1 MTLLASAFTDWVT
14 LAFAGVATLI
24 AAWQLPKIGNQLRLA
39 AETNVSSAYSVV
51 SERMASLRD
60 ILAADDAAL
69 YPYFYSGLDPDD
81 EHDRSLPK
89 RPNED
94 VLQLACEAIV
104 DFADVCVEQRNSI
117 RHAEMDWS
125 TWDAYFRYLFQ
136 NSPVLQRFLRE
147 NKDFYPDYLTS
158 VFGYI
163 VVRVE
168 HTGEVASEW
177 QVEESEEG
185 LQGYPWIRTWLI
197 TKIRKDEDKS
207 GNTTTMEAAVQA
219 PDRVATTVGVQFT
232 WEDVDARER
241 DALEPVLYS
250 WVLWQLKS
258 SNRLQTANI
267 VDDRS
272 TRYALLGPITWR
284 RRLFGPRRRPRERF
298 LAPEVP
304 TISRRSR
311 PLP

>member
-1 MTLLASAFTDWVT
+1 
-14 LAFAGVATLI
+14 
-24 AAWQLPKIGNQLRLA
+24 
-39 AETNVSSAYSVV
+39 
-51 SERMASLRD
+51 
-60 ILAADDAAL
+60 
-69 YPYFYSGLDPDD
+69 
-81 EHDRSLPK
+81 
-89 RPNED
+89 

-197 TKIRKDEDKS
+197 TKIRKDKDKS
-207 GNTTTMEAAVQA
+207 GNTTTLEAAVQA
-219 PDRVATTVGVQFT
+219 PDRVATTVGVPVHVGRRRC
-232 WEDVDARER
+232 ERER
-241 DALEPVLYS
+241 CARASPLFVGALAAQVEQPL
-250 WVLWQLKS
+250 
-258 SNRLQTANI
+258 A
-267 VDDRS
+267 DRQH
-272 TRYALLGPITWR
+272 R
-284 RRLFGPRRRPRERF
+284 RRSKHSIRAAWADHLEASPVRPSSSP
-298 LAPEVP
+298 A
-304 TISRRSR
+304 
-311 PLP
+311 